1 MYMKKQK
8 QTSKKSVKRIM
19 SSTTKGKAPSPSKN
33 TNDVAITKNIDKIPD
48 VQPKSLL
55 LTRNIIRKGRPR
67 FLRQESWRYVRIG
80 GSWRKPRGIDSKMR
94 ISDKGWPKLVKIGY
108 RSPESCRGLH
118 PTGLKDILVHTIND
132 LIGLNPDT
140 DAIRLG
146 SSVGARKRR
155 QLVGRAHEMGLK
167 VLNPTGLRRN
177 LS

>member
-1 MYMKKQK
+1 MKKQK

-94 ISDKGWPKLVKIGY
+94 ISDKGWPK
-108 RSPESCRGLH
+108 
-118 PTGLKDILVHTIND
+118 
-132 LIGLNPDT
+132 
-140 DAIRLG
+140 
-146 SSVGARKRR
+146 
-155 QLVGRAHEMGLK
+155 
-167 VLNPTGLRRN
+167 
-177 LS
+177 